1 MLLKIEDLWEKSL
14 GKIFDFSSNKSLGF
28 NTSIID
34 GKFSSPKTF
43 FPFFFCLFLHPEGIT
58 QADDVD
64 GQMLIVSEEYFSLST
79 LRKLLSCMWIAISSG
94 REKIKVNFGR

>member
-43 FPFFFCLFLHPEGIT
+43 FPFFFCLFLHPEGT
-58 QADDVD
+58 TLAADDVD
-64 GQMLIVSEEYFSLST
+64 GQMLTV
-79 LRKLLSCMWIAISSG
+79 
-94 REKIKVNFGR
+94 

>member
-43 FPFFFCLFLHPEGIT
+43 FPFFFCLFLHPEGT
-58 QADDVD
+58 TLAADDVD
-64 GQMLIVSEEYFSLST
+64 GQMLTVWAAKPGSLWVLDSQLET
-79 LRKLLSCMWIAISSG
+79 EIH
-94 REKIKVNFGR
+94 